1 MGQREREGTQ
11 VSETK
16 NSFKQIHGAVIGYGG
31 AFNMGRGHLN
41 WMKEAGITPVAACDL
56 DPARVAVAAEDFPG
70 IRTYTDVEALL
81 ADDGVDLVTLITPH
95 NTHAPLAIQA
105 LNSRKAVI
113 CEKPMCL
120 TAQEATDMI
129 AASEK
134 NGVMLSVFHN
144 RRHDG
149 DFQALKEAIVDKK
162 LLGDVFSIQAG
173 GSGYGHP
180 GHWWRSD
187 KAISGGAFYDWGAH
201 FLDWILN
208 LMPGRKVVSVTGYFH
223 KRVWHDVTNE
233 DHVQAVLRFSD
244 GAHADLSF
252 SQISSA
258 PMPRW
263 RINGTKGAILDDG
276 SVKDGMTLFGHLDG
290 VAVRGELK
298 NKPSR
303 WDQYYKDIYAHLA
316 DGAPLDVTPQQAR
329 RVIAI
334 MEAAEKSSQTGQ
346 AEPVPYE

>member
-1 MGQREREGTQ
+1 MTDSKSIR
-11 VSETK
+11 
-16 NSFKQIHGAVIGYGG
+16 GAVIGYGG

-41 WMKEAGITPVAACDL
+41 WMKEAGIAPTAACDL
-56 DPARVAVAAEDFPG
+56 DEARVGVAGEDFPG
-70 IRTYTDVEALL
+70 IRTFTDVDKLL
-81 ADDGVDLVTLITPH
+81 SDEEIDLVTIITPH
-95 NTHAPLAIQA
+95 NTHAPLAIQC
-105 LNSRKAVI
+105 LNAGKAVI

-120 TAQEATDMI
+120 TAQEATAMI
-129 AASEK
+129 EAARK
-134 NGVMLSVFHN
+134 NDVMLSVFHN

-149 DFQALKEAIVDKK
+149 DFLAIREAVTEKK
-162 LLGDVFSIQAG
+162 LIGDVFAIQAG
-173 GSGYGHP
+173 FAGFGHP

-208 LMPGRKVVSVTGYFH
+208 LMPGQKVESVTGYFH

-233 DHVQAVLRFSD
+233 DHVQAVLRFDS

-252 SQISSA
+252 SQISSL

-263 RINGTKGAILDDG
+263 RIQGTKGGILDDG
-276 SVKDGMTLFGHLDG
+276 SVKDGMKFFTFVEDMK
-290 VAVRGELK
+290 VQGELR
-298 NKPSR
+298 NKTSK
-303 WDQYYKDIYAHLA
+303 WDQYYKDIYAHMA
-316 DGAPLDVTPQQAR
+316 EGAPLDVTPESAR

-334 MEAAEKSSQTGQ
+334 IEAAEKSSQSGQ

>member
-1 MGQREREGTQ
+1 MTEQ
-11 VSETK
+11 K
-16 NSFKQIHGAVIGYGG
+16 PIHGAVIGYGG
-31 AFNMGRGHLN
+31 AFNMGKGHLN
-41 WMKEAGITPVAACDL
+41 GMREAGIIPTAACDL
-56 DPARVAVAAEDFPG
+56 DASRVEVAQADFPG
-70 IRTYTDVEALL
+70 IRTYTNVDALL
-81 ADDGVDLVTLITPH
+81 ADDGVDLITLITPH

-105 LNSRKAVI
+105 LNAGKSVI

-129 AASEK
+129 AAAKK
-134 NGVMLSVFHN
+134 NNVMLSVYHN

-149 DFQALKEAIVDKK
+149 DFKALREAIVEKK
-162 LLGDVFSIQAG
+162 LIGDVFSIQAG
-173 GSGYGHP
+173 FAGYGHP

-208 LMPGRKVVSVTGYFH
+208 LMPGRKVVNVTGYFH

-233 DHVQAVLRFSD
+233 DHVQAILRFDD
-244 GAHADLSF
+244 GAHADVSF
-252 SQISSA
+252 SQISSL

-263 RINGTKGAILDDG
+263 RIQGTKGGILDDG
-276 SVKDGMTLFGHLDG
+276 SIKDGMKLFTFLEGMKMQ
-290 VAVRGELK
+290 GELR
-298 NKPSR
+298 NKPGT
-303 WDQYYKDIYAHLA
+303 WDKYYKDIYAHLTE
-316 DGAPLDVTPQQAR
+316 GAPLDVTPESAR
-329 RVIAI
+329 RVIAV